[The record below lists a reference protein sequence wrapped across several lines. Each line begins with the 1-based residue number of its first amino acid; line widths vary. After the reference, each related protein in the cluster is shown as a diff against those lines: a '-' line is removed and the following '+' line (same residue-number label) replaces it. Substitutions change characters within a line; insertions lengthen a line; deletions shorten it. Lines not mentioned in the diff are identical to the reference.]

1 MGFFLFR
8 SCCTYDEDKDLGQY
22 VAQASETDCT
32 SNEDGNQHEVVH
44 KKLYTLPDS
53 SGDVHVAAA
62 SSIPSVHV
70 I

>member
-1 MGFFLFR
+1 MRFFLFS
-8 SCCTYDEDKDLGQY
+8 SCCTYDEDKDLGKH
-22 VAQASETDCT
+22 VAQASETDYT
-32 SNEDGNQHEVVH
+32 SNEYGNQHEVVH

-53 SGDVHVAAA
+53 SGDVQVAAA